1 MTQTVHVLRYVEL
14 GVFTLVA
21 LVAVRRWAQRRGV
34 ARAWLAATFGV
45 VALALG
51 VGDLLPRSPDSA
63 LVQAAQRVLV
73 ALIMLFPYCLYRFME
88 TFERPQRATRAVV
101 HGLVAA
107 VLVATFTVRF
117 AQPGEESRSAAVLVY
132 LVLIGLEWVVLCTIV
147 STRLWR
153 AGRGQPTVARRRMQ
167 MLATGAA
174 VMAGAVV
181 VTLLSP
187 PAEPT
192 WVTAAIQAVV
202 ITSALLF
209 LCGYAPP
216 RGLLRTWRA
225 RDVETMHG
233 ALVALAQATSPAE
246 VVEDLLPRLVE
257 LVGAQGVAIYRGSD
271 GALLGSAGTIRP
283 PRDGRAVAIGPGITQ
298 LAPDHLSLVLPGG
311 RLELWTDAYSP
322 FFGRDEFD
330 LLRSVGG
337 LVHVTL
343 ERTFAHAREV
353 AAREAL
359 AEAQQLAHL
368 GSWHWS
374 VATGVIEWSDEMY
387 RIHGREPGDAPL
399 TAESLG
405 AGIHPDDRAD
415 AYAGIGATVATGA
428 DYTGEYRIVRAD
440 GSIRWMHTR
449 GRALRDAN
457 GDVTALVGTA
467 QDITEARRL
476 DQLRSDF
483 VANAAHELRT
493 PLTTV
498 SGMATLLASQRT
510 RLSDSELDEA
520 FDALGRQG
528 QRARQLVTSL
538 LDLSRLEAGRV
549 PVQLAPVSVARVVA
563 VAVETAPPPGA
574 VALRVEVA
582 PGLTAYADP
591 DRLNEIMVNLL
602 SNAYRYGGPTVELR
616 GEESE
621 GQVRISVADDG
632 NGVPEDALGE
642 LFQPFSRSAA
652 VTGTPGS
659 GLGLAISHRLA
670 HALGGGLDHERRE
683 PHGARFVVTLRAAG

>member
-1 MTQTVHVLRYVEL
+1 MTQTVHVLRSVEL

-21 LVAVRRWAQRRGV
+21 LVAVHRWAARRGA

-51 VGDLLPRSPDSA
+51 VGDLLPRSSDS
-63 LVQAAQRVLV
+63 VYVHAAQRVLV
-73 ALIMLFPYCLYRFME
+73 ALIMLFPYFLYRFME

-117 AQPGEESRSAAVLVY
+117 AQPGEQARSVPILVY
-132 LVLIGLEWVVLCTIV
+132 LVLIGLEWVVLSTIV

-174 VMAGAVV
+174 VTAGAVV

-187 PAEPT
+187 RAEPT
-192 WVTAAIQAVV
+192 WATAAIQVVV

-225 RDVETMHG
+225 RDVEEMHG
-233 ALVALAQATSPAE
+233 ALVALARATRPDE

-257 LVGAQGVAIYRGSD
+257 LVGAQGVAIYGGAD
-271 GALLGSAGTIRP
+271 GALLGSAGTTRP
-283 PRDGRAVAIGPGITQ
+283 RNDARPLAIGPGITQ

-311 RLELWTDAYSP
+311 VLELWTNAYSP

-337 LVHVTL
+337 LVQVTL

-368 GSWHWS
+368 GSWHWTVS
-374 VATGVIEWSDEMY
+374 TGVIEWSDEMY
-387 RIHGREPGDAPL
+387 RIHGREPGDEPL
-399 TAESLG
+399 TTESLG
-405 AGIHPDDRAD
+405 AGIHPEDRAD
-415 AYAGIGATVATGA
+415 AYAGIASAVATGGG
-428 DYTGEYRIVRAD
+428 YTGEYRIVRAD
-440 GSIRWMHTR
+440 GSIRWLHTR

-457 GDVTALVGTA
+457 GAVAALVGTA
-467 QDITEARRL
+467 QDVTEARRL

-510 RLSDSELDEA
+510 RLSERELDEA

-549 PVQLAPVSVARVVA
+549 PVQLAPVSVARVVE
-563 VAVETAPPPGA
+563 VAVETAPPPAG
-574 VALRVEVA
+574 VALRVDLA

-591 DRLNEIMVNLL
+591 DRLNEILVNLL
-602 SNAYRYGGPTVELR
+602 GNAYRYGGPAVELR
-616 GEESE
+616 GEGRE
-621 GQVRISVADDG
+621 GQVRISVTDDG
-632 NGVPEDALGE
+632 DGVPADVLGE

-659 GLGLAISHRLA
+659 GLGLAISYRLA
-670 HALGGGLDHERRE
+670 HALGGRLQHDPVAPR
-683 PHGARFVVTLRAAG
+683 GARFTVTLRVAG